1 MDGDAGGWLWLVID
15 VLFVVILAAGL
26 VYGIAMW
33 RSRRRDPKVERRRD
47 EATRELYH
55 RSSNE

>member
-47 EATRELYH
+47 EATRELYQ